1 MLLFLNPKRKR
12 VKRMKMNDFGEQLAF
27 NYALGMLKNYNIAV
41 YNADGS
47 SRPAEDVLMEI
58 VREYLKGNISLKK

>member
-1 MLLFLNPKRKR
+1 
-12 VKRMKMNDFGEQLAF
+12 MKTNDFGEQLAF
-27 NYALGMLKNYNIAV
+27 NYALGILKNYNIAV

-47 SRPAEDVLMEI
+47 SRSAEDVLIDI

>member
-1 MLLFLNPKRKR
+1 
-12 VKRMKMNDFGEQLAF
+12 VKTNNFGEQFAF
-27 NYALGMLKNYNIAV
+27 NYALGILKNYNIAI

-47 SRPAEDVLMEI
+47 SRSAEDVLMDI

>member
-1 MLLFLNPKRKR
+1 
-12 VKRMKMNDFGEQLAF
+12 MKMNDFGEQLAF
-27 NYALGMLKNYNIAV
+27 NYALGMLKNYNITV

-47 SRPAEDVLMEI
+47 SRSAEDVLMEI